1 MLLNWKNQYYQNH
14 YPKQSTDLTVIPI
27 KLPMAFFTELD
38 KKILQFLCKHK
49 RPQIAKA
56 ILRKKNKFKTIRL
69 PDLRL
74 YYKATVILKSIVQ
87 KKKVWFSSAQSLSHV
102 RLFATP

>member
-38 KKILQFLCKHK
+38 KKILQFIRKHK

-56 ILRKKNKFKTIRL
+56 ILRKKNKVRTIRL

-74 YYKATVILKSIVQ
+74 YYKPTVILISIVR
-87 KKKVWFSSAQSLSHV
+87 KKKKYGSVQFS
-102 RLFATP
+102 RLVMSNYL